1 MNITRRRGAIALFLA
16 AILCTSQKTTVSAQ
30 SKVAVDS
37 IVISKSAHTLSL
49 MSGKTVLKT
58 YHIALGRGSAGAKQV
73 AGDNRTPEGKYIIDE
88 KKTSTK
94 FHKSLHISYP
104 NADDRAKAVKL
115 GKPPGG
121 DVEIHG
127 LPATFAWVGTTQHVL
142 DWTAGCIALSND
154 EIDEVWKMVSVGT
167 PVEIAP

>member
-1 MNITRRRGAIALFLA
+1 MNITRRRVAAIFLA
-16 AILCTSQKTTVSAQ
+16 ATICASQKATFSAQ
-30 SKVAVDS
+30 STAVADS

-58 YHIALGRGSAGAKQV
+58 YHVALGRGSAGAKQV
-73 AGDNRTPEGKYIIDE
+73 AGDNRTPEGKYVIDE

-94 FHKSLHISYP
+94 FHKALHLSYP
-104 NADDRAKAVKL
+104 NADDRAKASKL

-121 DVEIHG
+121 DIEIHG
-127 LPATFAWVGTTQHVL
+127 LPTTFAWVGTTQHVL

-154 EIDEVWKMVSVGT
+154 EIDEVWKMTSVGT
-167 PVEIAP
+167 PVEIDP

>member
-1 MNITRRRGAIALFLA
+1 MNITRSRAIAFLA
-16 AILCTSQKTTVSAQ
+16 AILCASQETTISAQ
-30 SKVAVDS
+30 PTVAVDS
-37 IVISKSAHTLSL
+37 IVISKSRHTLSL

-58 YHIALGRGSAGAKQV
+58 YRVALGRGSAGAKQV
-73 AGDNRTPEGKYIIDE
+73 AGDNRTPEGKYVIDE
-88 KKTSTK
+88 KKGSSS
-94 FHKSLHISYP
+94 FHKALHLSYP
-104 NADDRAKAVKL
+104 NADDRARAAIL
-115 GKPPGG
+115 GKSPGG
-121 DVEIHG
+121 DIEIHG

>member
-1 MNITRRRGAIALFLA
+1 MNITRRRGAAIVVT
-16 AILCTSQKTTVSAQ
+16 AILCASQNPTVSAQ
-30 SKVAVDS
+30 PKVAVDS

-49 MSGKTVLKT
+49 MSGKTAVKT
-58 YHIALGRGSAGAKQV
+58 YHVALGRDSGAKQV

-88 KKTSTK
+88 KKSSSS
-94 FHKSLHISYP
+94 FHKALHISYP
-104 NADDRAKAVKL
+104 SADDRARAVKL

-121 DVEIHG
+121 DIEIHG
-127 LPATFAWVGTTQHVL
+127 LPATFAWVGTTQDVL

-167 PVEIAP
+167 PVEIDP

>member
-1 MNITRRRGAIALFLA
+1 MNITRRRSTTILLA
-16 AILCTSQKTTVSAQ
+16 AILCASQKDTIFAEP
-30 SKVAVDS
+30 KVAVDS

-58 YHIALGRGSAGAKQV
+58 YHVAVGRGSAGAKQV

-88 KKTSTK
+88 KKSSSS
-94 FHKSLHISYP
+94 FHKALHISYP
-104 NADDRAKAVKL
+104 SADDRATAAKL

-121 DVEIHG
+121 DIEIHG
-127 LPATFAWVGTTQHVL
+127 LPTAFAWVGTRQHVL

-167 PVEIAP
+167 PIEIAP

>member
-1 MNITRRRGAIALFLA
+1 
-16 AILCTSQKTTVSAQ
+16 
-30 SKVAVDS
+30 
-37 IVISKSAHTLSL
+37 

-58 YHIALGRGSAGAKQV
+58 YRVALGRGSAGAKQV
-73 AGDNRTPEGKYIIDE
+73 AGDNRTPEGKYVIDE
-88 KKTSTK
+88 KKGSSS
-94 FHKSLHISYP
+94 FHKALHLSYP
-104 NADDRAKAVKL
+104 NADDRARAAVL

-121 DVEIHG
+121 DIEIHG

-142 DWTAGCIALSND
+142 DWTAGCIAMSND